1 MSQHD
6 STNHHSHEDEE
17 QTGLLLGRGLSVHRI
32 EALADGVFAVAM
44 TLLVF
49 NVQFPD
55 AKKWQGA
62 TNIGDVVR
70 AIFFDNGQGP
80 VLIAYVMSFVVLGVY
95 WVSHHAQ
102 FQYIR
107 RADRNLLWIN
117 IFFLLLISFVPFTT
131 RLVGVYY
138 WAKDVISQAVV
149 IIYGVHLML
158 IGGFGYLNLWYSNHR
173 HGLMDENIDPHVT
186 QSAERR
192 ILMGPAICLIACL
205 LSFFNTRLSVICYLL
220 IPLCYMIPGHIDRHW
235 GLTSSPHKQ
244 KAPAHRNVEEQGSES
259 EVHGVEQ

>member
-6 STNHHSHEDEE
+6 SADHHSHEDEE
-17 QTGLLLGRGLSVHRI
+17 QTGLLLGRGLSIHRI

-80 VLIAYVMSFVVLGVY
+80 VLIAYVMSFVLLGVY
-95 WVSHHAQ
+95 WVSHHVL

-107 RADRNLLWIN
+107 RATRILSWIN

-138 WAKDVISQAVV
+138 WDNNVISQAVV
-149 IIYGVHLML
+149 IIYGVHLIL
-158 IGGFGYLNLWYSNHR
+158 IGGFVYLNLWYATH
-173 HGLMDENIDPHVT
+173 HYGLMGENFDPHVM
-186 QSAERR
+186 QSAARR
-192 ILMGPAICLIACL
+192 ILMGPAICLVACL

-220 IPLCYMIPGHIDRHW
+220 IPLCYIVPGHIDQHW
-235 GLTSSPHKQ
+235 GLTSSPHR
-244 KAPAHRNVEEQGSES
+244 HETRRHSNVEK
-259 EVHGVEQ
+259 